1 MGSCE
6 KLIGQGHIGIAL
18 SVNYFNFYFL
28 LCLAFLT
35 KAINPLKNYKGDI
48 EMNNRKLFTV
58 SVILVSVMIIPLISL
73 AQRGMGGAFGSRSTS
88 TQSSPIPKNDEEK
101 KILAVLEDMRN
112 NQRAQGANV
121 PIDDGRFLRMLVESI
136 GAKNVVEIGTS
147 NGYSAL
153 WMLLG
158 LKSTGG
164 RLTTFEIE
172 ASAVKLA
179 RQNFKNAGLDTVVT
193 VVEGDAHEKVKTLK
207 GSIDL
212 LFLDADKDGYY
223 DYVKQLLPLVRPG
236 GLIVAHNMDQGG
248 TQTYI
253 DAVTKNA
260 DLETL
265 FINTGSGSVG
275 VSLKKY

>member
-1 MGSCE
+1 
-6 KLIGQGHIGIAL
+6 
-18 SVNYFNFYFL
+18 
-28 LCLAFLT
+28 
-35 KAINPLKNYKGDI
+35 
-48 EMNNRKLFTV
+48 MNNRKLFIV
-58 SVILVSVMIIPLISL
+58 SAILVAVIIFPLISQ
-73 AQRGMGGAFGSRSTS
+73 AQRGMGGGFGSRSTS
-88 TQSSPIPKNDEEK
+88 TQNALIPKNDDEK
-101 KILAVLEDMRN
+101 KIVAVLNDMTSS
-112 NQRAQGANV
+112 QRVQGANV
-121 PIDDGRFLRMLVESI
+121 PMDDGRFLRMLVESI

-164 RLTTFEIE
+164 KLTTFEIE
-172 ASAVKLA
+172 ASSVRLA
-179 RQNFKNAGLDTVVT
+179 KQNFKNAGVDNLATVI
-193 VVEGDAHEKVKTLK
+193 EGDAHEKVKTLK

-223 DYVKQLLPLVRPG
+223 DYLKQLLPLVRPG

-248 TQTYI
+248 TQSYI
-253 DAVTKNA
+253 NAVTNNA

-275 VSLKKY
+275 VTLKKY

>member
-1 MGSCE
+1 
-6 KLIGQGHIGIAL
+6 
-18 SVNYFNFYFL
+18 
-28 LCLAFLT
+28 
-35 KAINPLKNYKGDI
+35 
-48 EMNNRKLFTV
+48 MNNKKLLTV
-58 SVILVSVMIIPLISL
+58 SAILVAVMIIPLISQ
-73 AQRGMGGAFGSRSTS
+73 AQRGMGGGFGSRSTS
-88 TQSSPIPKNDEEK
+88 TQSSLIPKNDEEK
-101 KILAVLEDMRN
+101 KILAVLNDMTSS
-112 NQRAQGANV
+112 QRAQGANV
-121 PIDDGRFLRMLVESI
+121 PMDDGRFLRMLVESI

-164 RLTTFEIE
+164 KLTTFEIE
-172 ASAVKLA
+172 ASSVKLA
-179 RQNFKNAGLDTVVT
+179 RQNFKNAGVDNIAT

-223 DYVKQLLPLVRPG
+223 DYLKQLLPLVRPG
-236 GLIVAHNMDQGG
+236 GLVVAHNMTQGG
-248 TQTYI
+248 TQSYI
-253 DAVTKNA
+253 DAVTSNA

-275 VSLKKY
+275 VTLKKY

>member
-1 MGSCE
+1 M
-6 KLIGQGHIGIAL
+6 
-18 SVNYFNFYFL
+18 
-28 LCLAFLT
+28 T
-35 KAINPLKNYKGDI
+35 
-48 EMNNRKLFTV
+48 NRKLLV
-58 SVILVSVMIIPLISL
+58 ASAILVTAMIIPLISQ
-73 AQRGMGGAFGSRSTS
+73 AQRGGMGGGFGGRNTS
-88 TQSSPIPKNDEEK
+88 TQSSLIPKNDDEK
-101 KILAVLEDMRN
+101 KIVAVLNDMTSS
-112 NQRAQGANV
+112 QRVQGANV
-121 PIDDGRFLRMLVESI
+121 PMDDGRFLRILVESI

-164 RLTTFEIE
+164 KLTTFEIE
-172 ASAVKLA
+172 ASSVKLA
-179 RQNFKNAGLDTVVT
+179 RQNFKNAGVDNIAT

-207 GSIDL
+207 EPIDL

-223 DYVKQLLPLVRPG
+223 DYLKQLLPLVRPG
-236 GLIVAHNMDQGG
+236 GLIVAHNMNQGG

-260 DLETL
+260 DLDTL

-275 VSLKKY
+275 LSIKKH

>member
-1 MGSCE
+1 
-6 KLIGQGHIGIAL
+6 
-18 SVNYFNFYFL
+18 
-28 LCLAFLT
+28 
-35 KAINPLKNYKGDI
+35 
-48 EMNNRKLFTV
+48 MNNKKNFAA
-58 SVILVSVMIIPLISL
+58 SVILITVMMIPIISQ
-73 AQRGMGGAFGSRSTS
+73 AQRGMGGGWGRSAS
-88 TQSSPIPKNDEEK
+88 LQSPIVTKSDDEK
-101 KILAVLEDMRN
+101 KIVSVLNEMTN
-112 NQRAQGANV
+112 TQRVQGANV
-121 PIDDGRFLRMLVESI
+121 PMDDGRFLRILVESI

-164 RLTTFEIE
+164 KLTTFEIE

-179 RQNFKNAGLDTVVT
+179 RQNFKNAGVDNIATI
-193 VVEGDAHEKVKTLK
+193 VEGDAHEKVKTLK
-207 GSIDL
+207 EPIDL

-223 DYVKQLLPLVRPG
+223 DYLKQLLPLVRSG

-248 TQTYI
+248 TQSYI
-253 DAVTKNA
+253 NAVTNQA

-275 VSLKKY
+275 VTLKKH

>member
-1 MGSCE
+1 MIGGIKMTHKKFLAASAV
-6 KLIGQGHIGIAL
+6 LIA
-18 SVNYFNFYFL
+18 VMVVP
-28 LCLAFLT
+28 LA
-35 KAINPLKNYKGDI
+35 
-48 EMNNRKLFTV
+48 
-58 SVILVSVMIIPLISL
+58 SQ
-73 AQRGMGGAFGSRSTS
+73 AQRGMGGGFGGRSTS
-88 TQSSPIPKNDEEK
+88 LQSPIVTKSDDEK
-101 KILAVLEDMRN
+101 KIVSVLNEMTST
-112 NQRAQGANV
+112 QRVQGANV
-121 PIDDGRFLRMLVESI
+121 PMDDGRFLRILVESI

-164 RLTTFEIE
+164 KLTTFEIE

-179 RQNFKNAGLDTVVT
+179 RQNFKNAGVDNLAT

-207 GSIDL
+207 EPIDL

-223 DYVKQLLPLVRPG
+223 DYLKQLLPLVRPG

-253 DAVTKNA
+253 SAVTNQA

-275 VSLKKY
+275 VTLKKR